1 MALFID
7 IDYKIR
13 LFSDVVSGLERAVQG
28 LNYWELLCEK
38 RKGLDKAG
46 PRKSPIRFNRCS
58 LYCSSLSFLFL
69 FGILP
74 LLFQWHRAQCSFKN

>member
-13 LFSDVVSGLERAVQG
+13 LFSDVVSGLEKAVQG

-38 RKGLDKAG
+38 KK
-46 PRKSPIRFNRCS
+46 RFR
-58 LYCSSLSFLFL
+58 
-69 FGILP
+69 
-74 LLFQWHRAQCSFKN
+74 

>member
-28 LNYWELLCEK
+28 FKLLGAVMRKNEK
-38 RKGLDKAG
+38 V
-46 PRKSPIRFNRCS
+46 
-58 LYCSSLSFLFL
+58 
-69 FGILP
+69 
-74 LLFQWHRAQCSFKN
+74 